1 MSGRWRRIAPWALMV
16 PLTAALAAAWWAG
29 LLDVLDKT
37 AGPVAVLLQL
47 AIFLSGWAVAGRPGT
62 EGGAGGDGLDDGAA
76 KLADA
81 VEAFW
86 ADELA
91 KRGLVREHDL
101 LPVDLLPLDPTGRPG
116 GPHAPV
122 TLDSVRSA
130 VDAYSAVGSRCWV
143 ILGGPGSGKTLLAAL
158 ITVGLVR
165 QWKRRAREE
174 DGVPRAPVPV
184 YVSLAGWEPSERS
197 TLVDWIVARLE
208 EGHAYLTGARA
219 LLEAG
224 RVRPV
229 LDGLDEIGVPRDRP
243 GSEDETRR
251 LRSEALAQ
259 IADWTARW
267 DREDPERPGV
277 VLTGLTG
284 AYRSAVSRTRTGRQ
298 RAAIPGARV
307 DEVRPL
313 GLDRLREHAARMVSP
328 TQRDRWASVLRHLE
342 QPVPAA
348 GVLAN
353 PLMATL
359 AFEVYD
365 DDRRDPHDLLAYAD
379 TASLERHLLSSLVDH
394 AYPEDEGAAGDGGD
408 ARPRDWL
415 AHLARR
421 VRDEDRNDIRWWE
434 LTGRWERIL
443 AALVT
448 VLCVGP
454 AAGLGFGLLFFEWLH
469 VYRWADPVWGAAAGG
484 LLGAGWGLGL
494 GAAAARGQPPP
505 SQLRFRGARRR
516 LPQMFRAGALTA
528 IFGGAAGWAFTRD
541 WAGLAAGVAFV
552 LPIALVYSAA
562 SPDATVRVADPQRL
576 LRTDRTVA
584 AVFGA
589 AYGAPITLL
598 TAFTVDPLIGVVL
611 GLFCAAAGAFTY
623 GAPWVAAMPSGQA
636 GAVAIVRLWLARVVS
651 RGRLPR
657 DVLGALD
664 DAYRRNVLRRVGPVY
679 EFRHAWL
686 RDVLA
691 GPLPAGDG
699 DRRADPDPDPD
710 PVGGAV

>member
-1 MSGRWRRIAPWALMV
+1 MSGGWRRFAPWALMAV
-16 PLTAALAAAWWAG
+16 LTAALAAAWWGG

-47 AIFLSGWAVAGRPGT
+47 GIFLSGWAVAGRPG
-62 EGGAGGDGLDDGAA
+62 GDAGPSGDGLDGSAA

-86 ADELA
+86 ADEVA
-91 KRGLVREHDL
+91 KRGLTREHGLIPIDL
-101 LPVDLLPLDPTGRPG
+101 RPLGPTGHPA
-116 GPHAPV
+116 GPDGPDAPL
-122 TLDSVRSA
+122 TLDSARSA
-130 VDAYSAVGSRCWV
+130 VDAYSAIGSRCWV
-143 ILGGPGSGKTLLAAL
+143 ILGGPGGGKTLLAAL
-158 ITVGLVR
+158 ITVGLVH

-184 YVSLAGWEPSERS
+184 YVSLAGWEPSDRS
-197 TLVDWIVARLE
+197 TLVDWIAAQLE
-208 EGHAYLTGARA
+208 ESHAYLTGARA

-224 RVRPV
+224 RVRPI
-229 LDGLDEIGVPRDRP
+229 LDGLDEIGVPGDRP
-243 GSEDETRR
+243 GSAAETRR
-251 LRSEALAQ
+251 LRSEALAR
-259 IADWTARW
+259 IADWAARW
-267 DREDPERPGV
+267 DQEDPERPGV

-284 AYRSAVSRTRTGRQ
+284 AYRGAVSLTRAGRR

-313 GLDRLREHAARMVSP
+313 GLDRLREHAARTVSP
-328 TQRDRWASVLRHLE
+328 GQRDRWASVLRHLE

-359 AFEVYD
+359 AFEIYD
-365 DDRRDPHDLLAYAD
+365 DDRRDPHDLLSYAD

-394 AYPEDEGAAGDGGD
+394 AYPDDADAGAADDGGD
-408 ARPRDWL
+408 ARPREWL

-421 VRDEDRNDIRWWE
+421 MRDEDRNDIRWWE

-448 VLCVGP
+448 VLTVGP
-454 AAGLGFGLLFFEWLH
+454 AAGLGFGLLFHEWLH
-469 VYRWADPVWGAAAGG
+469 VYRWADPMWGAAAGA

-494 GAAAARGQPPP
+494 GAAAALKQPPP
-505 SQLRFRGARRR
+505 SRLRFRGARRRR

-528 IFGGAAGWAFTRD
+528 IFGGAAGWAFTHD
-541 WAGLAAGVAFV
+541 WAGLAAGVAFI

-562 SPDATVRVADPQRL
+562 SPDATVQVAHPQRL

-589 AYGAPITLL
+589 AYGVPITLL

-679 EFRHAWL
+679 EFRHASL

-691 GPLPAGDG
+691 GPLPPGDG
-699 DRRADPDPDPD
+699 RPE
-710 PVGGAV
+710 G